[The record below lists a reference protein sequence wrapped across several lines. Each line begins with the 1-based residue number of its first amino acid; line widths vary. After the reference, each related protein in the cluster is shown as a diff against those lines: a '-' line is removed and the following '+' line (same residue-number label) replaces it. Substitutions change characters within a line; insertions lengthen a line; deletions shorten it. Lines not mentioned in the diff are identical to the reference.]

1 MTETEVVIR
10 LMVAVAAGLL
20 LGVDRQLRGISAGLR
35 THAVVSL
42 SSAVITV
49 SALLLTAELR
59 ATGAQGIDPLRA
71 IQGLAQ
77 AIGFIAA
84 GAIFVARGDVRN
96 LTSAANLWLAAALGI
111 AAGAGQYV
119 LVGAALVLGLVLLV
133 GVKLL
138 ERLMPGGEETPPK

>member
-1 MTETEVVIR
+1 
-10 LMVAVAAGLL
+10 
-20 LGVDRQLRGISAGLR
+20 
-35 THAVVSL
+35 L

-59 ATGAQGIDPLRA
+59 AAGAQGIDPLRA

-119 LVGAALVLGLVLLV
+119 LVGTALVLGLVLLV

-138 ERLMPGGEETPPK
+138 EQLMPGGEETPPK